1 MATHTIYGK
10 TCKVKVNLPKSVDKN
25 TKRVLTE
32 IAKNCLEP
40 ASQKIANAIIKDVDM
55 RIGVLI
61 NSLKKSK
68 VHSSALETAIREF
81 LGFYLNHGFQFGK
94 DMVPPEASEDAEE
107 SGDEEF
113 TGAKQEAT
121 NIFELLKQQ
130 YNYKKAMAKV
140 KGRPREMGAI
150 LFYCMDLTRLA
161 FEAGLTL
168 GLYLSEEKI
177 EEYYKISGGAEYIG

>member
-1 MATHTIYGK
+1 MATHIIYGK
-10 TCKVKVNLPKSVDKN
+10 TCKVKVNIPKSLDEN
-25 TKRVLTE
+25 TRRVLAE

-40 ASQKIANAIIKDVDM
+40 KNQKIANTIIKDVTA
-55 RIGVLI
+55 RINVLI

-68 VHSSALETAIREF
+68 LHSPALETAIREF

-94 DMVPPEASEDAEE
+94 DMVPPEATEE
-107 SGDEEF
+107 PDSGEF
-113 TGAKQEAT
+113 TGVKQEVT
-121 NIFELLKQQ
+121 NVYELLKQQ
-130 YNYKKAMAKV
+130 YNYKKSMAKV

-150 LFYCMDLTRLA
+150 LFYCMDMTRLA

-177 EEYYKISGGAEYIG
+177 EEYYNEFGGKEVAYIG

>member
-1 MATHTIYGK
+1 MATQTIYGK
-10 TCKVKVNLPKSVDKN
+10 TCKVKVHLPKSIDIN

-32 IAKNCLEP
+32 IARTCLE
-40 ASQKIANAIIKDVDM
+40 QKNQKVANTIIKDVHA

-68 VHSSALETAIREF
+68 LHSPALETAIREF

-94 DMVPPEASEDAEE
+94 DMVPPEAAEE
-107 SGDEEF
+107 SDDEEF
-113 TGAKQEAT
+113 TGVKQDVT
-121 NIFELLKQQ
+121 NIFDLLKQQ

-177 EEYYKISGGAEYIG
+177 DEYYKEFGGKEVAYIG